1 MADSAEQTIQ
11 QDVQL
16 QSALATS
23 RHVGDLLLKHED
35 EERHR
40 VESYAQQ
47 LLDHE
52 YRHVQAGFRSQ
63 TL

>member
-1 MADSAEQTIQ
+1 MVDVVEQAIQ
-11 QDVQL
+11 QDQQL

-23 RHVGDLLLKHED
+23 QRVGDLLLKHEVED
-35 EERHR
+35 RHR

-52 YRHVQAGFRSQ
+52 YRWVLISP
-63 TL
+63 L